1 MNVYLVLL
9 WVFSEQGYP
18 ELCAFMFP
26 SAIST
31 QTSSKFAA
39 WQNYPYSSVVCVSIF
54 IFTLTFT
61 MQILALEF
69 FLHGINAWFFSFQF
83 SQSEIEKILMIY
95 YFSSDTHSLLYCS
108 TLYFFVPKADT
119 SSIKA
124 RLCEKLSVSKKHVF
138 LHSSTGSS
146 SRGLAAAAVPW
157 ESCESEGTAAAG
169 TAVAACCC
177 CCCCQLSSSLAV
189 AWPQAEAGRCR

>member
-1 MNVYLVLL
+1 MAKIIFTQVLCV
-9 WVFSEQGYP
+9 WVFS
-18 ELCAFMFP
+18 
-26 SAIST
+26 
-31 QTSSKFAA
+31 SSLQHLQCKF
-39 WQNYPYSSVVCVSIF
+39 WHLN
-54 IFTLTFT
+54 
-61 MQILALEF
+61 F
-69 FLHGINAWFFSFQF
+69 FLHGINAWGFFLSIF
-83 SQSEIEKILMIY
+83 SVRNWENTDIVVVFFFWYTLS
-95 YFSSDTHSLLYCS
+95 SLLFNTVLFCTQS
-108 TLYFFVPKADT
+108 RHLLHQSKAVW
-119 SSIKA
+119 KA
-124 RLCEKLSVSKKHVF
+124 QCLKKHVF